1 MTIHAEKGKM
11 KKNTE
16 NIENV
21 IILGAGPAGLAAALY
36 TARAEL
42 KPLVL
47 AGSELGGQ
55 MALTDRIENYPGFPQ
70 GVGGIELAELFQKNA
85 EKFGAR
91 VEYEAAQGI
100 DLSNSPFLIKTFGKE
115 FKTKVLIIATGASSK
130 KLNIPGEKEF
140 CGKGVSFCATCDGAF
155 FKNKH
160 VAVVGGGDSALEE
173 GLFLTRYAS
182 MVTIIHRRKGLRAS
196 VLLQER
202 VKENNK
208 INFIWNTIVE
218 EIIGNQTVNSLRL
231 KDIITNTQTNISVDG
246 IFIFIGHTPNSGLFK
261 NWLEM
266 DKNGYLQ
273 VDQHARTKIPGVF
286 AAGEVAD
293 PSYRQVV
300 TSAGIGAA
308 SAIEAIR
315 FLQDK

>member
-91 VEYEAAQGI
+91 VEYEAAQDI

-246 IFIFIGHTPNSGLFK
+246 IFIFIGHTPNSDLFK

-300 TSAGIGAA
+300 TSAGMGAA

-315 FLQDK
+315 FLQD